1 MILFQNFINM
11 NIALCEEP
19 EKLETIAFAIYPFYN
34 LVIGSIRTHST
45 GMQTQGHQNIHAKM
59 FVAALLVIVKMY

>member
-19 EKLETIAFAIYPFYN
+19 EKLETTGFAISPFYN
-34 LVIGSIRTHST
+34 LCEYRC
-45 GMQTQGHQNIHAKM
+45 
-59 FVAALLVIVKMY
+59 FLLFFCFKVENGDLREKDEL

>member
-34 LVIGSIRTHST
+34 LCEYRC
-45 GMQTQGHQNIHAKM
+45 
-59 FVAALLVIVKMY
+59 FLLFFCFKLENGGLRE